1 MSPRPHSLRFL
12 LYLEWILLGIV
23 AFSETLSFPLLR
35 SSPHLSL
42 LNFLGLVVFAM
53 MGSQLP
59 TTKSQKVIYTSAEIA
74 LILLMSLVGGI
85 RLFALLYIVLVNRNC
100 LILTGLDRSIVTG
113 IAGLLCVLTQF
124 RRFQSLAL
132 LRPAGVP
139 ERLGFILLGS
149 MVLFGLVIVCLQL
162 LVSAVLAERQSREQ
176 LAVANAQLRQYALKI
191 EEIATWQERN
201 RIAREIHDSLGH
213 SLTVF
218 NLHLE
223 AALRLLQSD
232 PTEARALLVEAK
244 QLGKTALSEVRQSV
258 AVLRSDPLQG
268 RSLQAA
274 VTTLVDDFRKSTGIV
289 PVCILAIDSPPIDS
303 ASIDSPL
310 IDSSDYHFDQ
320 QLDRYPI
327 PAEVKTAAY
336 RIVQEALTNI
346 SKYAAATQVEIH
358 LQAAIDLEV
367 RIEDNGKGFDLK
379 QNTTGFGIQGMRE
392 RTQALAGK
400 FAIVTA
406 PADGCCIVATFP
418 LRRVGS

>member
-23 AFSETLSFPLLR
+23 AFSETLSFPLIR
-35 SSPHLSL
+35 ASPHPSL
-42 LNFLGLVVFAM
+42 LNFLGLAVFAM

-59 TTKSQKVIYTSAEIA
+59 TTKSQKAIYTSVEIA
-74 LILLMSLVGGI
+74 LILLMSLMGGI
-85 RLFALLYIVLVNRNC
+85 RLFPLLYIVLVNRNC
-100 LILTGLDRSIVTG
+100 LILTGRDRSIVTG
-113 IAGLLCVLTQF
+113 IAGLLCALTQF

-176 LAVANAQLRQYALKI
+176 LAVANAQLRRYALKI
-191 EEIATWQERN
+191 EETATWQERN

-244 QLGKTALSEVRQSV
+244 QLGTIALSEVRQSV

-274 VTTLVDDFRKSTGIV
+274 ITTLVDDFRRSTGIV
-289 PVCILAIDSPPIDS
+289 PVYTLAIDSPD
-303 ASIDSPL
+303 
-310 IDSSDYHFDQ
+310 H

-327 PAEVKTAAY
+327 PAEVKTAVY

-358 LQAAIDLEV
+358 LHAAIDLEV

-406 PADGCCIVATFP
+406 PDAGCCIIATFP